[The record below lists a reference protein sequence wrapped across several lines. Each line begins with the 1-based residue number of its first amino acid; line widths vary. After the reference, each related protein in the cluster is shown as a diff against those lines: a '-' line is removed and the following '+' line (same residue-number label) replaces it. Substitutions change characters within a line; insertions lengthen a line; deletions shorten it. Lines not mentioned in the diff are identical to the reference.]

1 MLKKTE
7 LQAGRELGAF
17 VLPQTGCADLLG
29 LVRLVR
35 EFWTQWLCGPLS
47 AWSVSKFQKSVC
59 SWLLRDVFD
68 IPVLSLEKTWTG
80 VKRSG
85 SGFEIRLC
93 HKLMVV
99 LDKLLNE
106 LDIQGPY
113 L

>member
-1 MLKKTE
+1 MRAIVSVVCE
-7 LQAGRELGAF
+7 
-17 VLPQTGCADLLG
+17 
-29 LVRLVR
+29 R
-35 EFWTQWLCGPLS
+35 EF
-47 AWSVSKFQKSVC
+47 QKTVC
-59 SWLLRDVFD
+59 LWLLRDVSD
-68 IPVLSLEKTWTG
+68 IPVLSLENTWTG

-93 HKLMVV
+93 YKLMVA

>member
-1 MLKKTE
+1 MR
-7 LQAGRELGAF
+7 A
-17 VLPQTGCADLLG
+17 V
-29 LVRLVR
+29 VSVVR
-35 EFWTQWLCGPLS
+35 ERE
-47 AWSVSKFQKSVC
+47 FQKTVC
-59 SWLLRDVFD
+59 SWLLRDASD

-80 VKRSG
+80 VKHSS

-93 HKLMVV
+93 HKLMVA